1 LSGDVN
7 VKKSPVCAIALL
19 LSVFL
24 FILSFSIIIPI
35 LYRPIYYNQIEN
47 SNIHRLGP
55 YSKEE
60 IKEAYDDVLDYIT
73 FRKKD
78 FSCGKLKFSVSGADH
93 FKDCRNLIGLD
104 LIILLISSI
113 STIILLLFR
122 KSCNLY
128 LKRLPSPFYS
138 GVLGIA
144 LLILVGLLSL
154 DGFTFAFLIFHKIF
168 FIGKTNW
175 YFDPSTDEII
185 NYMPESFFLKCAVVI
200 GVSVFL
206 LSALVIF
213 LSIKKRKGN

>member
-1 LSGDVN
+1 M
-7 VKKSPVCAIALL
+7 KKFPICAFALL
-19 LSVFL
+19 LSVF
-24 FILSFSIIIPI
+24 FIILSVSIIIPV
-35 LYRPIYYNQIEN
+35 LARPIYYNQIEN
-47 SNIHRLGP
+47 TSLYRIGP

-60 IKEAYDDVLDYIT
+60 IKEAYDEIIDYIT

-128 LKRLPSPFYS
+128 LKRLPAPFYS

-154 DGFTFAFLIFHKIF
+154 DGFTFAFLLFHKIF
-168 FIGKTNW
+168 FMGKTNW

-200 GVSVFL
+200 GVSIFL

-213 LSIKKRKGN
+213 LSIKKRKEN

>member
-1 LSGDVN
+1 M
-7 VKKSPVCAIALL
+7 KKFPFFAIALA
-19 LSVFL
+19 LSVFFL
-24 FILSFSIIIPI
+24 ILSISIAIPV
-35 LYRPIYYNQIEN
+35 LARPIYYNHLENTDIE
-47 SNIHRLGP
+47 ILGP
-55 YSKEE
+55 YSKEH
-60 IKEAYDDVLDYIT
+60 IKEAYDDILDYLT

-78 FSCGKLKFSVSGADH
+78 FSCGVLKFSQSGADH

-154 DGFTFAFLIFHKIF
+154 DGFTFAFILFHKIF

-200 GVSVFL
+200 GVSIFL
-206 LSALVIF
+206 LSAFVIF
-213 LSIKKRKGN
+213 LSIKKRKEN